1 MIVVP
6 ILIGS
11 TCIGS
16 LTFAESERA
25 VSFAA
30 RDLDVALVV
39 ARQVAMAL
47 ENIKTFEREQHITER
62 LRFLARVTE
71 PLFATLDQAKML
83 ELLLHSFADAFA
95 DYGFAGKLVDGR
107 LQIIVEIGT
116 KARLRDVAERE
127 IVEALTKR
135 RSIFCGGTPEFGS
148 RGRLKAGPLYETD
161 PPRSWMMTPLLVGD
175 AIFGALVCCS
185 NARSYDAAD
194 AELFDEIG
202 RRASLALD
210 HAESFTRE
218 RQLIQTLQQATLP
231 TRLAPVKGASLSAVY
246 RPAASEVQVGG
257 DWYDAFD
264 LDDHRVL
271 LTVGDVTGH
280 GLEASIVMGKLRHA
294 INVVAMYEPDPVRIL
309 DAAERVLLRRYPA
322 AVATAFV
329 AIFDARN
336 RTVTYANAG
345 HPYPLLR
352 SNDGS
357 LQELRADGLPIG
369 LRFAGPPVRAASK
382 SVAGAALLAF
392 YTDGLTEATRDMIA
406 GERRLR
412 EALRSEAIFYVAN
425 PAGFIES
432 FCLGTPS
439 RDDVAILLLNFV
451 ESKRWAFDSSDWRA
465 ARLVRREF
473 LSAIASVAEPGS
485 DYKGAELIFG
495 ELAANVA
502 QHAGG
507 SIEIALDWHEGVA
520 VLHVVDRGEGY
531 MTGKQ
536 TEADLLTEHGR
547 GLWLVQR
554 LGAHL
559 DVELLPGYGTHVRAV
574 LPIRRIPSL

>member
-1 MIVVP
+1 MMKPFDQQKPAEAPKERALHSIRAVLARTTDAVWQADRAGHITSLTPCRPSVRTGEGALDETEVAQIEHLWRKSARVAERFTAIYHVRNPDGSSRTFSIRAVPVLDDRDAVQYWAGIVAETDGLAEPDTRFISEAAALLSSSLNRTTILNRLAQASIERFCDLCCIHTFADDGSVIAEGLADRRTKANVSPEALEEAAHEAVRARQPLLLLGTALRGSPGQKLCAVLDAAGARSMIVVP

-71 PLFATLDQAKML
+71 PLFATLDQANML

-202 RRASLALD
+202 RRTSLALD
-210 HAESFTRE
+210 HAESFARE

-309 DAAERVLLRRYPA
+309 DAAERDAAATLSRRRRDGFRRNLRCA
-322 AVATAFV
+322 
-329 AIFDARN
+329 
-336 RTVTYANAG
+336 
-345 HPYPLLR
+345 
-352 SNDGS
+352 
-357 LQELRADGLPIG
+357 
-369 LRFAGPPVRAASK
+369 
-382 SVAGAALLAF
+382 
-392 YTDGLTEATRDMIA
+392 
-406 GERRLR
+406 
-412 EALRSEAIFYVAN
+412 
-425 PAGFIES
+425 
-432 FCLGTPS
+432 
-439 RDDVAILLLNFV
+439 
-451 ESKRWAFDSSDWRA
+451 
-465 ARLVRREF
+465 
-473 LSAIASVAEPGS
+473 
-485 DYKGAELIFG
+485 
-495 ELAANVA
+495 
-502 QHAGG
+502 
-507 SIEIALDWHEGVA
+507 
-520 VLHVVDRGEGY
+520 
-531 MTGKQ
+531 
-536 TEADLLTEHGR
+536 
-547 GLWLVQR
+547 
-554 LGAHL
+554 
-559 DVELLPGYGTHVRAV
+559 
-574 LPIRRIPSL
+574 